1 MKPKNI
7 PVQAARLFSM
17 ALVSA
22 ACALTAQAA
31 LAQDS
36 GWYAGGNVGRTSATV
51 DNARITSGLASSGL
65 ATTSISDRDRD
76 TGYKIYG
83 GYQLSPNFALEGGY
97 FDLGKFGFTANT
109 NPAGTLNGDIRL
121 RGLNL
126 DLVGTLPLSERFSL
140 LGRVG
145 ANYAQTR
152 GTFSGTGAVGV
163 TNPNPSK
170 RDTNYKIGVGLQYAF
185 TESLSMRGELERYRI
200 NDAVGNRGHVDMVSV
215 GLVYKFGG
223 KTQTPAPLMPR
234 SVMVEPVVIAAA
246 PLVVSPPPPPPPPP
260 LPPPPPPAP
269 VKVSFSADS
278 LFDFDKSV
286 VKPTGK
292 QALDKFA
299 TDLKGTQYDS
309 VRVTGHTDRI
319 GSQAYNL
326 KLSSRRAEAV
336 SAYLVEAG
344 GVASNKIAAQG
355 VNGADPVTKPGD
367 CIGNK
372 PTPKLIECLQPDR
385 RVEVEVTA
393 TKPGR

>member
-1 MKPKNI
+1 MKLKNTSA
-7 PVQAARLFSM
+7 QSAKLFGITLM
-17 ALVSA
+17 AA
-22 ACALTAQAA
+22 ACALAAQTAS
-31 LAQDS
+31 AQDS
-36 GWYAGGNVGRTSATV
+36 GWYAGANVGRTSATV
-51 DNARITSGLASSGL
+51 DNARITSGLAGAGL
-65 ATTSISDRDRD
+65 ATTSIADRDRD

-145 ANYAQTR
+145 ANYARTR

-170 RDTNYKIGVGLQYAF
+170 NDTNYKIGVGLQYAF
-185 TESLSMRGELERYRI
+185 TDSLSMRGELERYRI

-223 KTQTPAPLMPR
+223 KTQTPPPLMAR
-234 SVMVEPVVIAAA
+234 SVMVEPPVMAAA
-246 PLVVSPPPPPPPPP
+246 PIVVTPPPPPP

-278 LFDFDKSV
+278 LFDFDKSA
-286 VKPTGK
+286 VKPSGK

-299 TDLKGTQYDS
+299 NDLKGTQYDA
-309 VRVTGHTDRI
+309 VKVTGHTDRL

-344 GVASNKIAAQG
+344 GIASNKIAAQG
-355 VNGADPVTKPGD
+355 VNGANPVTKPGE
-367 CIGNK
+367 CKGNK
-372 PTPKLIECLQPDR
+372 PTAKLIECLQPDR
-385 RVEVEVTA
+385 RVEVEVTG
-393 TKPGR
+393 TKAGR

>member
-1 MKPKNI
+1 MKPKNTS
-7 PVQAARLFSM
+7 VQAVRLARM
-17 ALVSA
+17 AVISA
-22 ACALTAQAA
+22 ASALTAQAA

-36 GWYAGGNVGRTSATV
+36 AWYSGANVGRTSATV
-51 DNARITSGLASSGL
+51 DNARITRGLASAGL

-76 TGYKIYG
+76 TGFKIYG

-121 RGLNL
+121 RGLNV
-126 DLVGTLPLSERFSL
+126 DVVGTLPLSERFSL

-152 GTFSGTGAVGV
+152 GTFSGTGAIGL

-200 NDAVGNRGHVDMVSV
+200 NDAVGNKGHVDMVSV

-223 KTQTPAPLMPR
+223 KTQTPPPLTPR
-234 SVMVEPVVIAAA
+234 SVMVEPVVMAAA
-246 PLVVSPPPPPPPPP
+246 PVIVTPPPPSPPPPPPPPP
-260 LPPPPPPAP
+260 PAP
-269 VKVSFSADS
+269 VRVSFAADS
-278 LFDFDKSV
+278 LFDFDKST
-286 VKPTGK
+286 VKPSGK
-292 QALDKFA
+292 QALDKFSA
-299 TDLKGTQYDS
+299 DLKGSQYDA
-309 VRVTGHTDRI
+309 VKVTGHTDRI

-336 SAYLVEAG
+336 SAYLVESG
-344 GVASNKIAAQG
+344 GVMSNKISAQG
-355 VNGADPVTKPGD
+355 VNGANPVTKPGE
-367 CIGNK
+367 CKGNK
-372 PTPKLIECLQPDR
+372 PTAKLIACLQPDR
-385 RVEVEVTA
+385 RVEVEVTG